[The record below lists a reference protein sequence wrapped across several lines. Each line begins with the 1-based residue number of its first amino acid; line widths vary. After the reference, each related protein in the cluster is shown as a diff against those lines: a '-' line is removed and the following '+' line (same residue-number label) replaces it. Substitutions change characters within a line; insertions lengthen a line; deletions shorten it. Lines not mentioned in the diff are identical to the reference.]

1 MNIEKTFEEKCYD
14 FQQNLINVFNNEQD
28 FPFLIKYF
36 LIKEIWE
43 DIQNQKSKMNEEMYN
58 KIQNQQL
65 QQENLSKSEI

>member
-1 MNIEKTFEEKCYD
+1 MNMEKPFEEKCYD

-43 DIQNQKSKMNEEMYN
+43 DIQNQKNKMNEEMYN

>member
-43 DIQNQKSKMNEEMYN
+43 DIQNQKNKMNEEMYN

>member
-1 MNIEKTFEEKCYD
+1 MEKTFEEKCYD

-43 DIQNQKSKMNEEMYN
+43 DIQNQKNKMNEEMYN

>member
-1 MNIEKTFEEKCYD
+1 MNMEKTFEEKCYD
-14 FQQNLINVFNNEQD
+14 FQQNLINVFNNEQN

-43 DIQNQKSKMNEEMYN
+43 DIQNQKNKMNEEMYN

>member
-1 MNIEKTFEEKCYD
+1 MNMEKTFEEKCYD

-43 DIQNQKSKMNEEMYN
+43 DIQNQKNKMNEEMYN